1 MQLEVAKRR
10 ALQISA
16 RTGLKE
22 VTCLDLLLS
31 GWNFNQKHDGEPDV
45 WISPMGS
52 LTLPP
57 TGVIPQIE
65 PTENNVTQI
74 EVHPKHARVS

>member
-10 ALQISA
+10 ALQISV

-22 VTCLDLLLS
+22 ATCLDLLLS
-31 GWNFNQKHDGEPDV
+31 GWNFNQKHDGEPDM
-45 WISPMGS
+45 WISPQGS

-57 TGVIPQIE
+57 KTGEIPQLQ
-65 PTENNVTQI
+65 TTDNVHPI
-74 EVHPKHARVS
+74 HPKHAQVS

>member
-1 MQLEVAKRR
+1 MSLEVAKRR

-22 VTCLDLLLS
+22 ATCLDLLLS
-31 GWNFNQKHDGEPDV
+31 GWNFNQKHDGETDV

-57 TGVIPQIE
+57 TDTIPQIE
-65 PTENNVTQI
+65 PADNVTQI
-74 EVHPKHARVS
+74 DVHPKHARVS

>member
-22 VTCLDLLLS
+22 TTCLDLLLS

-45 WISPMGS
+45 WISPLGS

-57 TGVIPQIE
+57 KTGVIPQIE
-65 PTENNVTQI
+65 LTDNVTLI
-74 EVHPKHARVS
+74 HPKHAKAS